1 MLLLYPGELYRLLGA
16 SSFWPNIFYIFQNVP
31 TGDWFCPDCRPKEI
45 KRSPLKGRRKT
56 FDEES
61 DKEEEKDSR

>member
-1 MLLLYPGELYRLLGA
+1 L
-16 SSFWPNIFYIFQNVP
+16 FNQ
-31 TGDWFCPDCRPKEI
+31 DWFCPDCRPKEI